1 MSRNTGATKEAAL
14 HLERYVPGL
23 LAWLANKLAGS
34 ASQLYR
40 KKFGL
45 GIVEWRVLAYLAVY
59 KVGTGA
65 EMSQLMGTD
74 KAAISRAATF
84 LQEKRFVKSQQGF
97 GRKLQFLLT
106 RKGRKL
112 HDQIIHLALDREQA
126 LLTGLNKRDVDALIG
141 YLHVLLKNLSIVE
154 AIDPDD
160 Y

>member
-1 MSRNTGATKEAAL
+1 MSRNSGATKEAAL

-40 KKFGL
+40 KKYGL

-59 KVGTGA
+59 NVGTGA

-74 KAAISRAATF
+74 KAAISRAAAF

-106 RKGRKL
+106 QKGREL

-126 LLTGLNKRDVDALIG
+126 LLTGLGKRDVDALIG